1 MQETRSGGSIACE
14 TDRNE
19 PILAA
24 KRPRSESA
32 SSPSSG
38 DIDSMSDHRTPLF
51 GRLAAALPDLV
62 LRGGLHAAAGAA
74 SLSPWCRRAR
84 ANLDLALGKEL
95 DEASRNRTARACL
108 HHAARIASEWL
119 RLSRLEGTGRRAAR
133 VQRWMEENI
142 SIDESIH
149 HFDAELDAGRGVVI
163 ATAHIGNWELLGA
176 RLVPHVRAHGV
187 NPVAVGLDRHGWLRR
202 LRESYGVESLPQNT
216 HPRRLLEVLAAGRPI
231 ALLADMEVRRLAGTF
246 LPFLGTDAL
255 TMTAPAALARSA
267 GCAILPMRCYIPRGE
282 TGYHICAEPP
292 LSIDPDLPRKEAT
305 HALTRRLNSVYE
317 TWIRETPEQWAWY
330 QPRWRTR
337 PGTLD
342 AIPLK
347 ARADRPDLPGAND
360 G

>member
-1 MQETRSGGSIACE
+1 MQEPLSLGVAACE
-14 TDRNE
+14 TDGNE
-19 PILAA
+19 PMQEAE
-24 KRPRSESA
+24 RSGSKPA
-32 SSPSSG
+32 PSPSPG
-38 DIDSMSDHRTPLF
+38 PEGPMNDHHASLV
-51 GRLAAALPDLV
+51 GRLVAALPDIV
-62 LRGGLHAAAGAA
+62 LRGGLHAAAVAA
-74 SLSPWCRRAR
+74 SLGPWNKQAR
-84 ANLDLALGKEL
+84 SNLDLALGEEL
-95 DEASRNRTARACL
+95 DEITRRHTAKACL

-246 LPFLGTDAL
+246 LPFFGTDAL

-282 TGYHICAEPP
+282 TGYHICTEPP